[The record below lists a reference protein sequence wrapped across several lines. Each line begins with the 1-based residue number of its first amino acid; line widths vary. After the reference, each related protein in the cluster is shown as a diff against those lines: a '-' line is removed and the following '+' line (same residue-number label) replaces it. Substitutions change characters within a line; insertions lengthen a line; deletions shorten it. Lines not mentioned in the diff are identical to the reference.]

1 MLMDVISRACSQA
14 GWFAGAVGSRG
25 GVGLGGEGGLAFL
38 EAGCCRCPAFR
49 FPGLDLDGGDTA
61 GGEGSGLA
69 MMMDLGVR
77 RGGLVQWWCWK
88 SFVSRY
94 QSLLH

>member
-1 MLMDVISRACSQA
+1 
-14 GWFAGAVGSRG
+14 
-25 GVGLGGEGGLAFL
+25 
-38 EAGCCRCPAFR
+38 
-49 FPGLDLDGGDTA
+49 LDLDGGDTA

-77 RGGLVQWWCWK
+77 RGGWVQWWCWK